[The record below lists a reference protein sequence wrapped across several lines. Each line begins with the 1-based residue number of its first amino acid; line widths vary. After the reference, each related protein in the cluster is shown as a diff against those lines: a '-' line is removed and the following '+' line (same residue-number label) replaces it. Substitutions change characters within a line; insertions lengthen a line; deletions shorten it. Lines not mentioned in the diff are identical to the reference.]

1 MCPLCEKIA
10 IALARFTSCWG
21 GHLQVSARRLH
32 ARGRSPKAK
41 VYLLECDSF
50 SFQKALKDRS
60 DWVQAIQTN
69 LTLAF
74 SGARETSSTAAA
86 AAENA
91 PAVQPSADAAAAP
104 STHPNPAGY
113 RHVEGYLVKGTGL
126 DKKRRCACVPAWC
139 MLPCLPRTR
148 SV

>member
-21 GHLQVSARRLH
+21 GHLQVSA
-32 ARGRSPKAK
+32 RSPKAK

-86 AAENA
+86 AAANA
-91 PAVQPSADAAAAP
+91 PAAQPSADAAAESFRQQLSAA
-104 STHPNPAGY
+104 TAAANANAGGIANAFAAAAG
-113 RHVEGYLVKGTGL
+113 VASLVPWIGATRAAAGVAGT
-126 DKKRRCACVPAWC
+126 
-139 MLPCLPRTR
+139 
-148 SV
+148 

>member
-1 MCPLCEKIA
+1 MAVTVSPPPKDDIFNILTAQGDLYHFRAKGNDSCKKWADQIQGA
-10 IALARFTSCWG
+10 IRAGAG
-21 GHLQVSARRLH
+21 PAVS
-32 ARGRSPKAK
+32 
-41 VYLLECDSF
+41 
-50 SFQKALKDRS
+50 DR
-60 DWVQAIQTN
+60 
-69 LTLAF
+69 
-74 SGARETSSTAAA
+74 TSSEGEQQPPTPP
-86 AAENA
+86 A
-91 PAVQPSADAAAAP
+91 PPSPAQPAP